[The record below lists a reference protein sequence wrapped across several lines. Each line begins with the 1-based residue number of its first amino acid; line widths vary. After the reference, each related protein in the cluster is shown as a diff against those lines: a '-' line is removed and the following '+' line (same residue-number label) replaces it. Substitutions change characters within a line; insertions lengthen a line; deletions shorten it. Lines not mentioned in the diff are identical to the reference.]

1 MGVLSPLIWCI
12 IASHLILFI
21 CLCLIYIR
29 DELVNLPWQWK
40 YCWYVWCMIIMIFSI
55 CFYLF
60 LFLEKIIHLRMIND
74 FFSRQKYVLV
84 RKKVDSADE
93 PNNLWQESSLSLRH
107 NIVHIWGTPTSCQV
121 EIYRKKHLS
130 SDIVFSIRIIFVKG
144 AFTLGWPR
152 LWHIYGCF
160 FHSFC
165 ATDLNFG
172 KKIIEEWN
180 DQLYKLWFLQT
191 T

>member
-1 MGVLSPLIWCI
+1 
-12 IASHLILFI
+12 
-21 CLCLIYIR
+21 
-29 DELVNLPWQWK
+29 
-40 YCWYVWCMIIMIFSI
+40 MIITIFSI

-60 LFLEKIIHLRMIND
+60 LFLDKIIHLRMIND

-93 PNNLWQESSLSLRH
+93 TNNLWQESSLSLRH

-144 AFTLGWPR
+144 AFTYDVRCFWAFFNLPTYPNQILYYISLFSKIR
-152 LWHIYGCF
+152 CSLTYLPTQKSDVIYECSLILS
-160 FHSFC
+160 H
-165 ATDLNFG
+165 
-172 KKIIEEWN
+172 
-180 DQLYKLWFLQT
+180 
-191 T
+191 